1 MYTCPSVE
9 TMNVVHVALASN
21 SNRKMQIGPW
31 CAHPPREYGVVSTG
45 INAEARVT
53 RLGVTH
59 DTAMCFSFFF
69 FGLRR
74 ALSMHAAALQLMHHG
89 QHAVNMFRG
98 LNF

>member
-45 INAEARVT
+45 INAEARVYGG
-53 RLGVTH
+53 RLVT
-59 DTAMCFSFFF
+59 
-69 FGLRR
+69 
-74 ALSMHAAALQLMHHG
+74 LQ
-89 QHAVNMFRG
+89 AV
-98 LNF
+98 